1 MELIF
6 RAVIIG
12 IAGSILTLLIKKT
25 NPELSAVLAFAVCSL
40 IGGLALSAM
49 SSVLE
54 VLELAQLGLGLSSAY
69 TAPVIKCVGIGIC
82 AKLGSDLC
90 RDAGQTAVAS
100 TVELCGAGCA
110 LYVSLPL
117 VKTLLGLLG
126 ELT

>member
-6 RAVIIG
+6 KAVIVG
-12 IAGSILTLLIKKT
+12 LTGAVLTLLIKRT
-25 NPELSAVLAFAVCSL
+25 NPEISIVLAFALCTL
-40 IGGLALSAM
+40 IGGLALKAL

-54 VLELAQLGLGLSSAY
+54 VLELAQLGGALSSAY

-82 AKLGSDLC
+82 AKLGGDLC
-90 RDAGQTAVAS
+90 RDAGQSAVAS
-100 TVELCGAGCA
+100 TVELCGASCA

-117 VKTLLGLLG
+117 VKTLLRLLG

>member
-12 IAGSILTLLIKKT
+12 ITGAVLTLLIKKT
-25 NPELSAVLAFAVCSL
+25 NPELSTVLAFAVCAV
-40 IGGLALSAM
+40 IGALALQAV
-49 SSVLE
+49 SSVME
-54 VLELAQLGLGLSSAY
+54 VLELAQMGGALSSAY
-69 TAPVIKCVGIGIC
+69 TAPVIKCVGIGIT
-82 AKLGSDLC
+82 AKLGADLC
-90 RDAGQTAVAS
+90 KDAGQSAVAS

-117 VKTLLGLLG
+117 IKTLLRLLG

>member
-1 MELIF
+1 
-6 RAVIIG
+6 
-12 IAGSILTLLIKKT
+12 
-25 NPELSAVLAFAVCSL
+25 
-40 IGGLALSAM
+40 M

>member
-6 RAVIIG
+6 KAVIVG
-12 IAGSILTLLIKKT
+12 ITGTVLTLIIKRT
-25 NPELSAVLAFAVCSL
+25 NPEISFVLAFAVCIL
-40 IGGLALSAM
+40 IAGLAMKAM

-54 VLELAQLGLGLSSAY
+54 VLELAQLGGTLSSAY

-90 RDAGQTAVAS
+90 RDSGQSAVAS
-100 TVELCGAGCA
+100 TVELCGASCA
-110 LYVSLPL
+110 LYVALPL
-117 VKTLLGLLG
+117 VKTLLRLLG

>member
-12 IAGSILTLLIKKT
+12 VTGAVLTLLIKKT
-25 NPELSAVLAFAVCSL
+25 NPELSTVLAFAVCAV
-40 IGGLALSAM
+40 IGAVALKAV

-54 VLELAQLGLGLSSAY
+54 VLELAQLGGALSSAY
-69 TAPVIKCVGIGIC
+69 TAPVLKCVGIGIT

-90 RDAGQTAVAS
+90 KDAGQSAVAS

-117 VKTLLGLLG
+117 IKTLLRLLG